1 MIYKPM
7 NHFSGSDIT
16 EQYLN
21 KFYEDLHKEQ
31 LSLMNSIKSSGDS
44 DDKSK
49 DKDIT
54 KQISLING
62 LMMGALRLRN
72 VKKATIARLNSS

>member
-1 MIYKPM
+1 M
-7 NHFSGSDIT
+7 NNFSSDIN

-21 KFYEDLHKEQ
+21 KLYEDLHKEQ
-31 LSLMNSIKSSGDS
+31 LSLMNSIKNNGDG

-49 DKDIT
+49 EQDIT

-72 VKKATIARLNSS
+72 AKKALLNFS

>member
-1 MIYKPM
+1 M

-21 KFYEDLHKEQ
+21 KFYEDLHKDQ

-72 VKKATIARLNSS
+72 MKKAAIARLNSS

>member
-1 MIYKPM
+1 MT
-7 NHFSGSDIT
+7 HFSGSDIT

-44 DDKSK
+44 DEKSK

>member
-1 MIYKPM
+1 MS
-7 NHFSGSDIT
+7 HFSSSDIT

-31 LSLMNSIKSSGDS
+31 LNLMNNIKTASSDTE
-44 DDKSK
+44 DKSK

-54 KQISLING
+54 KQISLINA

-72 VKKATIARLNSS
+72 VKKASIARLNSS

>member
-1 MIYKPM
+1 M

-62 LMMGALRLRN
+62 LMMGALRLQN

>member
-1 MIYKPM
+1 MT
-7 NHFSGSDIT
+7 HFSGSDIT

-21 KFYEDLHKEQ
+21 KFYEDLHKEL

-62 LMMGALRLRN
+62 LMMDALRLRN
-72 VKKATIARLNSS
+72 VKKATIARLNFS

>member
-1 MIYKPM
+1 MS
-7 NHFSGSDIT
+7 HFSSSDIT

-31 LSLMNSIKSSGDS
+31 LNLMNNIKTASSDS
-44 DDKSK
+44 EDKSK

-54 KQISLING
+54 KQISLINA

-72 VKKATIARLNSS
+72 VKKASIARLNSS

>member
-1 MIYKPM
+1 M

>member
-1 MIYKPM
+1 M
-7 NHFSGSDIT
+7 NNFSSDIS

-21 KFYEDLHKEQ
+21 KLYEDLHKEQ
-31 LSLMNSIKSSGDS
+31 LSLMNSIKNNGDG

-49 DKDIT
+49 EQDIT

-72 VKKATIARLNSS
+72 AKKALLNFS

>member
-1 MIYKPM
+1 MT
-7 NHFSGSDIT
+7 HFSGSDIT

-72 VKKATIARLNSS
+72 VKKATIARLNFS

>member
-1 MIYKPM
+1 MT
-7 NHFSGSDIT
+7 HFSGSDIT

-31 LSLMNSIKSSGDS
+31 LSLMNSIKSGGDS

>member
-1 MIYKPM
+1 MT
-7 NHFSGSDIT
+7 HFSGSDIT

>member
-1 MIYKPM
+1 M
-7 NHFSGSDIT
+7 NNFSSDIS

-21 KFYEDLHKEQ
+21 KLYEDLHKEQ
-31 LSLMNSIKSSGDS
+31 LSLMNSIKNNGDG

-49 DKDIT
+49 EQDIT

-62 LMMGALRLRN
+62 LMMGALHLRN
-72 VKKATIARLNSS
+72 AKKAAILKLNSS

>member
-1 MIYKPM
+1 M
-7 NHFSGSDIT
+7 NNFSGSDIT

-21 KFYEDLHKEQ
+21 KLYEDLHKEQ
-31 LSLMNSIKSSGDS
+31 LNLMNSIKNNGDG

-49 DKDIT
+49 EQDIT
-54 KQISLING
+54 KQISLLNG

-72 VKKATIARLNSS
+72 VKKAAILKLNSS

>member
-1 MIYKPM
+1 MS
-7 NHFSGSDIT
+7 HFSSSDIT

-31 LSLMNSIKSSGDS
+31 LNLMNNIKTASSDS
-44 DDKSK
+44 EDKSK

-62 LMMGALRLRN
+62 FMMGALRLRN
-72 VKKATIARLNSS
+72 LKKTAIARLNSS

>member
-1 MIYKPM
+1 M

-31 LSLMNSIKSSGDS
+31 LSLMNSIKNSGDG

-49 DKDIT
+49 EQVVT
-54 KQISLING
+54 KQISLLNG
-62 LMMGALRLRN
+62 LMMGALRLR
-72 VKKATIARLNSS
+72 IAIKQAILKLNSS

>member
-1 MIYKPM
+1 MT
-7 NHFSGSDIT
+7 HFSGSDIT

-72 VKKATIARLNSS
+72 VKKASIARLNSS

>member
-1 MIYKPM
+1 M
-7 NHFSGSDIT
+7 NNFSSSDIT

-21 KFYEDLHKEQ
+21 KLYEDLHKEQ
-31 LSLMNSIKSSGDS
+31 LRLMNTIKNNGDG

-49 DKDIT
+49 QQDIT

-72 VKKATIARLNSS
+72 VKKAAILKLNSS

>member
-1 MIYKPM
+1 M
-7 NHFSGSDIT
+7 FSSSDIT

-21 KFYEDLHKEQ
+21 KLYDDLHKEQ
-31 LSLMNSIKSSGDS
+31 LSLMNSIKNTKDT
-44 DDKSK
+44 DDTNKE
-49 DKDIT
+49 KDIT

-72 VKKATIARLNSS
+72 TKKAMIAKLNSS